1 MERIDSC
8 RILATKIAYISNIMI
23 YYGYVHEWAELY
35 KQLCSDSREEW
46 NKNAKAIVKVIMKD
60 TNLRCKLDFKG
71 DFTHRIAKFL
81 ETNNTYN
88 YYRIKVLLNNEGCRY
103 LIEFI
108 RKLDYYSEDLFYK
121 VLIQCNKWDFYLIQR
136 FMEVYFSQGLDKKAL
151 KFIRIPYF
159 SKRIMFVDRLV
170 MSIYSE
176 IEWDIKEWYT
186 FSLNIFTFSNNN
198 INSDIILK
206 KNLSKLKDIKY
217 HNLDLSV
224 SEIKL
229 MIDYFGDFDSERNI
243 FESINSD
250 SWIRLIL
257 NLKDYFRPNAE
268 EFKIKYLAWIWARFP
283 SIKEIESNSIN
294 NITVFDAV
302 QSPFV

>member
-88 YYRIKVLLNNEGCRY
+88 YYRIGVLLNNEGCRY

-151 KFIRIPYF
+151 KFIRFPYF
-159 SKRIMFVDRLV
+159 SK
-170 MSIYSE
+170 
-176 IEWDIKEWYT
+176 
-186 FSLNIFTFSNNN
+186 
-198 INSDIILK
+198 
-206 KNLSKLKDIKY
+206 KNY
-217 HNLDLSV
+217 V
-224 SEIKL
+224 C
-229 MIDYFGDFDSERNI
+229 
-243 FESINSD
+243 
-250 SWIRLIL
+250 W
-257 NLKDYFRPNAE
+257 
-268 EFKIKYLAWIWARFP
+268 
-283 SIKEIESNSIN
+283 
-294 NITVFDAV
+294 
-302 QSPFV
+302 